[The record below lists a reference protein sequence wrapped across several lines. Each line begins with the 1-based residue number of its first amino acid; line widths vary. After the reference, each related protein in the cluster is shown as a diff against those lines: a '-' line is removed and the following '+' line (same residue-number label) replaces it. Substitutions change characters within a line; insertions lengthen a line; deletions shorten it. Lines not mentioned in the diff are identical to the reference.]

1 MFVKGNKV
9 FIHNKRTGKDTMV
22 GLIVEKGTQYLSFRR
37 EILDKW
43 ESLGISK
50 DVLVYLKNRNID
62 HIIFNIIEKNR
73 AWVMTSTVT
82 QYLNS
87 RLILYS
93 KDEDVPTH
101 HVRIS
106 DLNHG

>member
-1 MFVKGNKV
+1 MFVKGNKI
-9 FIHNKRTGKDTMV
+9 FIYNKRTGKDTMC
-22 GLIVEKGTQYLSFRR
+22 GLVVENGTQYLSFRR
-37 EILDKW
+37 EILHKW
-43 ESLGISK
+43 DSLGISK
-50 DVLVYLKNRNID
+50 DVLTYLNNQNID
-62 HIIFNIIEKNR
+62 HIIFNIIEESR
-73 AWVMTSTVT
+73 TWVLTSTVT